1 MDPEQYKK
9 LRTPFPPEQIEK
21 LPKGGRMLDYVGHAA
36 VTARLLEVDPEWNWE
51 PVAFTDTGLPRFS
64 CDANGH
70 LVGLWIRLT
79 VCGVT
84 RLGFGSVAPG
94 AFDAEKQLI
103 GDALRNAA
111 MRFGVALDLWAK
123 ADLLGDYS
131 GVAQSDER
139 GAPKARNAGSSPAP
153 GTNSPR
159 AVNRETGEI
168 TAPEPEWKPQLG
180 KLLKDAGLKMAD
192 LAPVIGAPITQA
204 NYVKAISYWL
214 GVQETDVFDLVGR
227 ALEMKGAAHDTA
239 AKAAMGVA

>member
-1 MDPEQYKK
+1 MTPEQYAK
-9 LRTPFPPEQIEK
+9 LRVPFPPEQIEK
-21 LPKGGRMLDYVGHAA
+21 LPKGGRFLDYVGHAA
-36 VTARLLEVDPEWNWE
+36 VTARLLEVDPDWNWE
-51 PVAFTDTGLPRFS
+51 PLAFTDTGLPRFT

-123 ADLLGDYS
+123 ADLLGEHS
-131 GVAQSDER
+131 EAAQPAEPRPVR
-139 GAPKARNAGSSPAP
+139 GQNAGAQPASEARSSR
-153 GTNSPR
+153 G
-159 AVNRETGEI
+159 VDRETGEI
-168 TAPEPEWKPQLG
+168 TAPAPEWKAQLG
-180 KLLKDAGLKMAD
+180 KLLKDAGLKMGD
-192 LAPVIGAPITQA
+192 LAAVIGAPVTQA
-204 NYVKAISYWL
+204 NYVKAIDYWL

-227 ALEMKGAAHDTA
+227 ALE
-239 AKAAMGVA
+239 AKAAGLEAQAKTAQGVA